1 MTIYLPE
8 LIPSHSTVFPNIEN
22 ALNNPDGLLI
32 MGGDLSSA
40 QLISAYQHGIFP
52 WYSDGDPILWWSPSV
67 RGVFFPEQF
76 SPSKSL
82 KKFFRK
88 SNYNVTLNKAT
99 YQVIDLCAST
109 RPKEETWIMPEMIKA
124 YKTLVDLG
132 YCHSVEVWNDN
143 ELIGGLYGLQIGQ
156 VFCGE
161 SMFSLQTNASK
172 IALWKFCEHFVSSNG
187 KLIDCQMMNPHLES
201 LGAQEMKRSNFK
213 TLLEE
218 LRVKPTSSDC
228 YLTQTLGDSSFS

>member
-1 MTIYLPE
+1 
-8 LIPSHSTVFPNIEN
+8 
-22 ALNNPDGLLI
+22 
-32 MGGDLSSA
+32 
-40 QLISAYQHGIFP
+40 
-52 WYSDGDPILWWSPSV
+52 
-67 RGVFFPEQF
+67 
-76 SPSKSL
+76 
-82 KKFFRK
+82 
-88 SNYNVTLNKAT
+88 
-99 YQVIDLCAST
+99 
-109 RPKEETWIMPEMIKA
+109 MIKA

-201 LGAQEMKRSNFK
+201 LGAQEMKRSDFK

-218 LRVKPTSSDC
+218 LHVKPTSSDC
-228 YLTQTLGDSSFS
+228 YLAQTLGGSSFS